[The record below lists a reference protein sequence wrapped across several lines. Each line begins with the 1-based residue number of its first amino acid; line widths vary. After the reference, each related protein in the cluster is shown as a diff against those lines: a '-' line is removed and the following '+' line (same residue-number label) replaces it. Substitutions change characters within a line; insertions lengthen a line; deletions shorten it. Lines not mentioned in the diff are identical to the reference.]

1 MTGRALRV
9 GLLLGGNLVE
19 ERVFAASGSITFG
32 QSLRCTLSLP
42 SDGLPRE
49 HVLFATDQG
58 QLRLRVTEQFRGRI
72 AAGDQIQTDLQQGAA
87 DAGVWTIPI
96 ARGTRGKLHIGD
108 ATILFQ
114 EIAAAPVSPRPV
126 LPASIRGTLGDR
138 IDRRLAVI
146 IGASVVA
153 HLGLAAYAWIN
164 DVDTGSMLETPV
176 AQHYRQEVMEVTL
189 PDEPTTPM
197 PPTPDTGP
205 GAATPVSPAQTARP
219 IVKRPQVA
227 TQTPARTPG
236 MLEDDA
242 QRFASILTGTEVGR
256 TGANDLTARQ
266 PGADLQKQLDAVG
279 DRRVV
284 VGNETGGFRKQP
296 REGIGTTDGPNI
308 DNPTQVAN
316 EPKGGERE
324 PTGRIQIK
332 PLPPEGEGTTLTVQA
347 VLDKIKGV
355 YMSGLQRCYKKGLL
369 DDSKL
374 SGKVSMSFTVSER
387 GALEDASAR
396 GVSSEVDACISSF
409 MSGWR
414 FAIPRDKDGDATDA
428 SFKLALALQP
438 S

>member
-1 MTGRALRV
+1 MTARALRV

-19 ERVFAASGSITFG
+19 ERLVSANSPVTLG

-42 SDGLPRE
+42 ADGLPRE
-49 HVLFATDQG
+49 HVLFASDGG
-58 QLRLRVTEQFRGRI
+58 QLRLRVTAQFSGRL
-72 AAGDQIQTDLQQGAA
+72 ADGGRLRTDLQQGAA

-96 ARGTRGKLHIGD
+96 AHGTRGKLHIGD

-114 EIAAAPVSPRPV
+114 ELAAAPVSPRPV

-153 HLGLAAYAWIN
+153 HLGIAAYAWIN
-164 DVDTGSMLETPV
+164 DVESSSMLETPV
-176 AQHYRQEVMEVTL
+176 ALQYRQEVMEVTL
-189 PDEPTTPM
+189 PDEPTTPTTT
-197 PPTPDTGP
+197 TPDPGP
-205 GAATPVSPAQTARP
+205 GAATPVSPVQTPKP
-219 IVKRPQVA
+219 IVKRPQIG
-227 TQTPARTPG
+227 TRTPAMTD
-236 MLEDDA
+236 DDA

-256 TGANDLTARQ
+256 TGANDLTSRQ
-266 PGADLQKQLDAVG
+266 PGTDLQKQLDAVG
-279 DRRVV
+279 DRTVV
-284 VGNETGGFRKQP
+284 VGNENGGFRNQP
-296 REGIGTTDGPNI
+296 PEHIGTGDGPNL

-316 EPKGGERE
+316 QQPKHPERE
-324 PTGRIQIK
+324 PGGRIQIK
-332 PLPPEGEGTTLTVQA
+332 PLPPEGPGTTLTVQA
-347 VLDKIKGV
+347 VLDKIQGV

-374 SGKVSMSFTVSER
+374 SGKVSMSFTVSDR

-396 GVSSEVDACISSF
+396 GVSGEVDACISSF
-409 MSGWR
+409 MGSWR
-414 FAIPRDKDGDATDA
+414 FAIPRDKEGDATDA